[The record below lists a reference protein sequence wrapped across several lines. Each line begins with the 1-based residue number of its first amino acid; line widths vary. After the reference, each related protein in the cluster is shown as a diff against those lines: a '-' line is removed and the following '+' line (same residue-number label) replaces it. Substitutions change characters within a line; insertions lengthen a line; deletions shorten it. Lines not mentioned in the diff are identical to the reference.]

1 MAGNRARFEK
11 AKQRAS
17 DLVWDE
23 QWSQAVEAYERAL
36 QEFPDDESVLMG
48 YAWALFNSGDVDRAA
63 EIYQR
68 LTKLEPKNPVP
79 YERLAEILIQ
89 RGKPQEAGEMYVQ
102 AASRYEAQGAQEKQ
116 VPLLEK
122 AIRAQP
128 ENPRAWSSLLE
139 YYQKEGLLNAA
150 VRATEWLAYL
160 YQQERPKVAIEIC
173 RQVQALVPH
182 HRQLGQVL
190 TLLQSNRPVPR
201 PTSTGEPSVSL
212 EEFLAADQL
221 TTDLEDVGTPT
232 DIARQRALE
241 SLAESIFEERPQA
254 PGISQEEVNLLIGKA
269 VDAQT
274 RGDLEE
280 AISAY
285 EQLLDANVDMA
296 SMHFNLGLLYKEQ
309 MRFEE
314 AIEELEQAR
323 LDSEYVLASH
333 YALGEC
339 YQAKAEFNEALGHFL
354 EAVKIIDLA
363 TVERTQVDDLI
374 RVYEGL
380 AQSLINTG
388 EPERVQSLA
397 SSLVGFLN
405 QRGWEDEVT
414 KARQR
419 LDDLAR
425 SGTVL
430 SLAEIIS
437 LPEAETIMRSVA
449 LAQEYTRREKPYSA
463 LEELTYAVSRTPF
476 YLPLHS
482 MLGNLRMDLGQLDA
496 ALDTYRII
504 ARTYEIRGQV
514 PQALTTYSQILELSP
529 LDVAVHRRVIDIYIR
544 RGQIDDALQQH
555 LQLADAYYQMAQLD
569 RARESYAEAM
579 RLAPRGS
586 PEPNWEVRL
595 LHRMA
600 DLDMQRLDW
609 KAAIKDYE
617 HITRVAPDDERA
629 HLGLMRLYPRTGRVH
644 LGLQALDRLLK
655 RYLSTKRVEKALAVL
670 IDLVQEE
677 PDSIPLRYRA
687 AQLCLNVGRRE
698 EALEHLD
705 VLGDLQLEAGKK
717 ADALKTIEAI
727 IALKPP
733 SAEAYTSLYKELSGR
748 EPPA

>member
-23 QWSQAVEAYERAL
+23 QWSQAVEAYELAL
-36 QEFPDDESVLMG
+36 QEFPDDESILMG
-48 YAWALFNSGDVDRAA
+48 YAWALFNSGKIDRAA
-63 EIYQR
+63 EVYQR
-68 LTKLEPKNPVP
+68 LTKLERKNPVP
-79 YERLAEILIQ
+79 YERLADILTQ
-89 RGKPQEAGEMYVQ
+89 KGKEQTAAGMYVE
-102 AASRYEAQGAQEKQ
+102 AALRYEAQGAQDKQ
-116 VPLLEK
+116 IPLLEK
-122 AIRAQP
+122 AIQAEP
-128 ENPRAWSSLLE
+128 ESPRAWSSLLD

-160 YQQERPKVAIEIC
+160 YQEEEPETAVAIC
-173 RQVQALVPH
+173 RQVQGLIPH
-182 HRQLGQVL
+182 NRQLGQTL

-201 PTSTGEPSVSL
+201 PASTGELATSL
-212 EEFLAADQL
+212 EEFATFDQL
-221 TTDLEDVGTPT
+221 GPDMEDAGTPT
-232 DIARQRALE
+232 EIARQRALE
-241 SLAESIFEERPQA
+241 TLAESIFEERPQA
-254 PGISQEEVNLLIGKA
+254 PGISQEEVSLLIGKA

-280 AISAY
+280 AIAAY

-314 AIEELEQAR
+314 AIEELEQAQ

-339 YQAKAEFNEALGHFL
+339 YQTKAEFSEALGHFL

-363 TVERTQVDDLI
+363 TVERSQVDDLI

-388 EPERVQSLA
+388 EPERVQNLA

-437 LPEAETIMRSVA
+437 LPEAETVMRSVA

-463 LEELTYAVSRTPF
+463 LEELTYAVSKTPF

-496 ALDTYRII
+496 ALDTYRVI

-514 PQALTTYSQILELSP
+514 PQSLTTYSQILELSP
-529 LDVAVHRRVIDIYIR
+529 LDVAVQRRVIDIYIR
-544 RGQIDDALQQH
+544 RGQIDDALNQH
-555 LQLADAYYQMAQLD
+555 LQLADAYYQMAQLE

-579 RLAPRGS
+579 RLAPRGAL
-586 PEPNWEVRL
+586 EQGWEVRI

-617 HITRVAPDDERA
+617 QITRVAPDDERA

-655 RYLSTKRVEKALAVL
+655 RYLSTKRVGKALAVL
-670 IDLVQEE
+670 TDLVQEE

-698 EALEHLD
+698 EALQHLD

-733 SAEAYTSLYKELSGR
+733 SAEAYHSLYKELSGR
-748 EPPA
+748 EPPG

>member
-23 QWSQAVEAYERAL
+23 EWSQAVEAYELAL
-36 QEFPDDESVLMG
+36 QEFPDDESILMG
-48 YAWALFNSGDVDRAA
+48 YAWALFNSGKIDRAA
-63 EIYQR
+63 EVYQR
-68 LTKLEPKNPVP
+68 LTKLERKNPVP
-79 YERLAEILIQ
+79 YERLADILTQ
-89 RGKPQEAGEMYVQ
+89 KGKEQAAAGMYVE
-102 AASRYEAQGAQEKQ
+102 AALRYGAQGAQDKQ
-116 VPLLEK
+116 IPLLEK
-122 AIRAQP
+122 AIQAEP
-128 ENPRAWSSLLE
+128 ESPRAWSSLLD

-160 YQQERPKVAIEIC
+160 YQEEEPETAVAIC
-173 RQVQALVPH
+173 RQVQGLIPH
-182 HRQLGQVL
+182 NRQLGQTL

-201 PTSTGEPSVSL
+201 PAATGELSNSL
-212 EEFLAADQL
+212 EEFAAFDQL
-221 TTDLEDVGTPT
+221 EPDMEDAGTPT
-232 DIARQRALE
+232 EIARQRALE
-241 SLAESIFEERPQA
+241 TLAESIFEERPQA
-254 PGISQEEVNLLIGKA
+254 PGISQEEVSLLIGKA

-280 AISAY
+280 AIAAY
-285 EQLLDANVDMA
+285 ERLLDANVDMA

-314 AIEELEQAR
+314 AIEELEQAQ

-339 YQAKAEFNEALGHFL
+339 YQTKAEFSEALGHFL

-363 TVERTQVDDLI
+363 TVERSQVDDLI

-388 EPERVQSLA
+388 EPERVQNLA

-437 LPEAETIMRSVA
+437 LPEAETVMRSVA

-463 LEELTYAVSRTPF
+463 LEELTYAVSKTPF

-482 MLGNLRMDLGQLDA
+482 MLGNLRMDLGQLEA
-496 ALDTYRII
+496 ALDTYRVI

-514 PQALTTYSQILELSP
+514 PQSLTTYSQILELSP

-544 RGQIDDALQQH
+544 RGQIDDALKQH
-555 LQLADAYYQMAQLD
+555 LQLADAYYQMAQLE

-579 RLAPRGS
+579 RLAPRGA
-586 PEPNWEVRL
+586 PEQGWEVRI

-617 HITRVAPDDERA
+617 QITRVAPDDERA

-655 RYLSTKRVEKALAVL
+655 RYLSTKRVGKALAVL
-670 IDLVQEE
+670 TDLVQEE

-698 EALEHLD
+698 EALQHLD

-733 SAEAYTSLYKELSGR
+733 SVEAYHSLYKELSGR
-748 EPPA
+748 EPPG